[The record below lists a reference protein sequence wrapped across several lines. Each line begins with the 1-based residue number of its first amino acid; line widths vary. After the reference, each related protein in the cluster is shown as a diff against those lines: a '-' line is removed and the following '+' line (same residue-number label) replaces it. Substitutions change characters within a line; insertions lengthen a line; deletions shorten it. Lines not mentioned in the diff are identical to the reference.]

1 MKAYVFPGQ
10 GSQKPGMGQNLY
22 NEVLESRALFK
33 KANKILNFNI
43 TELMFEGTDEDLLQT
58 KVTQPAIFI
67 HSAILALTSKTF
79 APDVCAGHSLGEFSA
94 LVASN
99 ALSFEDG
106 LKLVSIRANAMQK
119 ACQETNGTMAA
130 ILGLSDEIIE
140 SSCSEID
147 GLVKPANYNCPG
159 QLVISG
165 EIKSVEKAC
174 EILKEKGAR
183 RALILAVSGAFHSEL
198 MSSAVND
205 LKKGI
210 EEIDFTKPSCPIY
223 QNFTAQ
229 KTTSIDIIKENL
241 INQLTAPVLWTE
253 TINNMVN
260 DGYLDYTEVGPGK
273 VLQGLI
279 RKINREA
286 TTQSVL
292 S

>member
-10 GSQKPGMGQNLY
+10 GSQKPGMGQAIY
-22 NEVLESRALFK
+22 NEIKNSRTLFK

-67 HSAILALTSKTF
+67 HSAILALTSRSSG
-79 APDVCAGHSLGEFSA
+79 PDVCAGHSLGEFSA

-99 ALSFEDG
+99 SISFEDG

-119 ACQETNGTMAA
+119 ACQNTKGAMAA

-140 SSCSEID
+140 SACNKID
-147 GLVKPANYNCPG
+147 GIVKPANYNCPG

-174 EILKEKGAR
+174 EILKEEGAR
-183 RALILAVSGAFHSEL
+183 RALILPVSGAFHSEL
-198 MSSAVND
+198 MNSAVSE

-210 EEIDFTKPSCPIY
+210 EETKFRRPDCPIY
-223 QNFTAQ
+223 QNYTGYPEKDPAR
-229 KTTSIDIIKENL
+229 IKINL
-241 INQLTAPVLWTE
+241 LNQLTGAVLWNQS
-253 TINNMVN
+253 INKMIADGVN
-260 DGYLDYTEVGPGK
+260 KFYEVGPGNT
-273 VLQGLI
+273 LQGLI
-279 RKINREA
+279 RKINREIFVD
-286 TTQSVL
+286 QI
-292 S
+292 